1 MENSKKTTDP
11 LLTII
16 TPCHNSAAFIHRLM
30 DSVLQQTYPN
40 VEMIMIDNAST
51 DDTANIIKSYI
62 PKFEK
67 KGYLLTYH
75 LEEDLGPSIGLRN
88 GMKMM
93 HGDYVTFPDSDDY
106 YSRPESL
113 ELMVSKLNSLS
124 DEYVVVRSMVQQID
138 EKTMQ
143 PCGIWGEN
151 ISDGEEKNL
160 FEDCLFAQNGYY
172 YINIGYMIRV
182 SALKEITGLDFYAAY
197 NVGPGRQVYLPL
209 YYYKKCFSIKQILSH
224 YLVRENSISHGD
236 YSKFKVRTSLYD
248 QSIIYFDSILAPIS
262 DLSIEKKQFYK
273 KLFMYQETKAMA
285 NFAMSYSMGSYIKYR
300 TIILKYSSQPVKEI
314 LRTIKQTLRKLA
326 FKDK

>member
-51 DDTANIIKSYI
+51 DNTAEIIKSYI

-67 KGYLLTYH
+67 KGYSLSYH
-75 LEEDLGPSIGLRN
+75 IEEDLGPSIGLRN
-88 GMKMM
+88 GMQMM

-106 YSRPESL
+106 YAENDSL
-113 ELMVSKLNSLS
+113 ELMVNKLDSLS
-124 DEYVVVRSMVQQID
+124 EEYAVVRCMVQQID

-143 PCGIWGEN
+143 PCGMWGEN
-151 ISDGEEKNL
+151 VSDGEEKNL

-197 NVGPGRQVYLPL
+197 NVGPGRQVYMPL
-209 YYYKKCFSIKQILSH
+209 YYYKKCYSIKQILSH

-236 YSKFKVRTSLYD
+236 YAEIKVQCDLYEK
-248 QSIIYFDSILAPIS
+248 YPKYYHTILATINDMPT
-262 DLSIEKKQFYK
+262 IEKRRYFNEC
-273 KLFMYQETKAMA
+273 MTRETQQII
-285 NFAMSYSMGSYIKYR
+285 SSMLQSGEKSR
-300 TIILKYSSQPVKEI
+300 ALKYCFYFLIYTDTLVRGIKRVLKNGYRI
-314 LRTIKQTLRKLA
+314 LLS
-326 FKDK
+326 

>member
-1 MENSKKTTDP
+1 
-11 LLTII
+11 
-16 TPCHNSAAFIHRLM
+16 M

-51 DDTANIIKSYI
+51 DDTANIIRSYI
-62 PKFEK
+62 PVFKK
-67 KGYLLTYH
+67 KGYSLTYH
-75 LEEDLGPSIGLRN
+75 LEEDLGPSIGLCN

-106 YSRPESL
+106 YSRPDSL
-113 ELMVSKLNSLS
+113 ELMVNKLNSLS

-236 YSKFKVRTSLYD
+236 YSKYKVRAGLYKQCSL
-248 QSIIYFDSILAPIS
+248 YFDSILAPIS
-262 DLSIEKKQFYK
+262 DLSIEATLGGEGQIYFKSKQKVTERMLRNVLDKY
-273 KLFMYQETKAMA
+273 Y
-285 NFAMSYSMGSYIKYR
+285 NDYIKCPNCKSFK
-300 TIILKYSSQPVKEI
+300 TI
-314 LRTIKQTLRKLA
+314 LRKDQSTRLPQIYCEVCKGEKTIQNIKSRGGGGKRK
-326 FKDK
+326 K